1 MSPLSNDYK
10 LLFQACHERDEAK
23 QQLKQS
29 MVEISKL
36 KKLLNKLLP
45 SSNFS
50 AETNSSDDVSLTADD
65 CTHRKTLK
73 ASLVENSGCR
83 IPVRK
88 CYSIGNVIDAL
99 NEGRPLLVK
108 GRLFEAVIDTPPLLE
123 TLMIMGHLP
132 NWRNPPPLPF
142 NLVVNEISN
151 SQTLNYKKSSD
162 VNDGSFWRTI
172 YEWCGFWFIY

>member
-1 MSPLSNDYK
+1 
-10 LLFQACHERDEAK
+10 
-23 QQLKQS
+23 

-65 CTHRKTLK
+65 CTRRKTLK
-73 ASLVENSGCR
+73 ASLVENS
-83 IPVRK
+83 
-88 CYSIGNVIDAL
+88 
-99 NEGRPLLVK
+99 

-123 TLMIMGHLP
+123 TLMIMGQLR

-162 VNDGSFWRTI
+162 VNDGSFW
-172 YEWCGFWFIY
+172 